1 MYFRRRGT
9 LNYATGIIHNILDKN
24 IMLNNQ
30 QRIPG
35 KKKGVKK
42 VMANEIT
49 QIKSSVL
56 SDKEVKFIHE
66 YQIDGNGTRAVIAAG
81 YKTKSPARYA

>member
-1 MYFRRRGT
+1 M
-9 LNYATGIIHNILDKN
+9 AT
-24 IMLNNQ
+24 
-30 QRIPG
+30 
-35 KKKGVKK
+35 
-42 VMANEIT
+42 EIT

-81 YKTKSPARYA
+81 YKTKSPSRYA